1 MTKITVYDVEAE
13 QLEKIADAN
22 DTNVAEIIEAIM
34 SDEELMAKVKEDNGW
49 R

>member
-1 MTKITVYDVEAE
+1 MTKITIYDVEAE

-34 SDEELMAKVKEDNGW
+34 SDEELITKIKENNGW

>member
-1 MTKITVYDVEAE
+1 MTKIIIYDVEAE

-34 SDEELMAKVKEDNGW
+34 SDEELIAKIKEDNGW